1 MIVIKRGGIEENFD
15 LHKLTHFLS
24 SMAMLAPR
32 LYSIDKGKLN
42 KTLSG
47 GLADKMTSDEML
59 VYISEAC
66 ASMGTRSHSYSILSG
81 RVEAIRLQRNTPSS
95 FKEAM
100 LRAKELLSDEF
111 LAKIEAYDYD
121 QHILHRNDFSYDI
134 LAMRTLERSYLLRDS
149 RGFVERP
156 QYMLMRV
163 AVFISDSAE
172 EAVETYQAMSA
183 GIYTHASPTLFNSGL
198 KKHQLASCFLLTMKD
213 DSIAGI
219 YETLKDAALI
229 SKGAG
234 GLGISV
240 SNIRANGSRITGT
253 NGTSN
258 GLVPCLRVFNNTARY
273 CDQGGR
279 RKGSFAIFIEPW
291 HADIL
296 DVLELKLNHG
306 DENARARD
314 LFYSLWVPDLFMKR
328 VENDQQWSL
337 FCPNDVKGLEA
348 KGFQDLFGEAFEQAY
363 ILAENSN
370 LARCVMPAR
379 ELWDKIIST
388 QQETGTPYLMYKDA
402 VNRCNMQRQ
411 LGTIRSSNLCA
422 EVCLYS
428 SREETAVCILSS
440 IALPKFVGIDGVDY
454 DRLVEAVM
462 LVTKNLN
469 HVVDKT
475 SYPVEAARSN
485 ERHRP
490 IGIGVQGLSD
500 VFQML
505 GVPHDSE
512 DARRTNMLI
521 FESIYYAAVRASV
534 DLAKKDG
541 PYDSFA
547 GSPASQGL
555 FNFDLWQH
563 TPSQR
568 YDWESLRA
576 DMVQHG
582 MRNSV
587 LTACMPTASS
597 ASILGNTESFEPR
610 TSNMYTRRVLSGEF
624 IVLNKYLEAACR
636 KRNLWTPILVDQIM
650 RDRGSVQKTNLPDDL
665 KAVFKTVWEM
675 SQKPLIDM
683 SRARAPYIC
692 QSQSLNLYQAA
703 PTRNSLASMHFYA
716 WKQGLKTGIYY
727 LRTQPRANAIAFT
740 AKEDCISCQA

>member
-1 MIVIKRGGIEENFD
+1 
-15 LHKLTHFLS
+15 
-24 SMAMLAPR
+24 
-32 LYSIDKGKLN
+32 
-42 KTLSG
+42 
-47 GLADKMTSDEML
+47 
-59 VYISEAC
+59 
-66 ASMGTRSHSYSILSG
+66 
-81 RVEAIRLQRNTPSS
+81 
-95 FKEAM
+95 
-100 LRAKELLSDEF
+100 
-111 LAKIEAYDYD
+111 
-121 QHILHRNDFSYDI
+121 
-134 LAMRTLERSYLLRDS
+134 
-149 RGFVERP
+149 
-156 QYMLMRV
+156 
-163 AVFISDSAE
+163 
-172 EAVETYQAMSA
+172 
-183 GIYTHASPTLFNSGL
+183 
-198 KKHQLASCFLLTMKD
+198 
-213 DSIAGI
+213 
-219 YETLKDAALI
+219 
-229 SKGAG
+229 
-234 GLGISV
+234 
-240 SNIRANGSRITGT
+240 
-253 NGTSN
+253 
-258 GLVPCLRVFNNTARY
+258 
-273 CDQGGR
+273 
-279 RKGSFAIFIEPW
+279 
-291 HADIL
+291 
-296 DVLELKLNHG
+296 
-306 DENARARD
+306 
-314 LFYSLWVPDLFMKR
+314 
-328 VENDQQWSL
+328 
-337 FCPNDVKGLEA
+337 
-348 KGFQDLFGEAFEQAY
+348 
-363 ILAENSN
+363 
-370 LARCVMPAR
+370 
-379 ELWDKIIST
+379 
-388 QQETGTPYLMYKDA
+388 
-402 VNRCNMQRQ
+402 MQRQ

-740 AKEDCISCQA
+740 AK